1 MHPHSRLEK
10 RSNEPLDGTSHKGRG
25 GGMAMSA
32 RHVLLDDFWA
42 EDVKALESAIARF
55 QVDPRSTNN
64 CDIVFFEIVDDDCL
78 HVNVTH
84 RYPTKAVSGWA
95 GPGLVPQ
102 GFVHNRRFGET
113 PQDEMI
119 RHIREMVFATPI

>member
-32 RHVLLDDFWA
+32 RHDLLDDFWA

-64 CDIVFFEIVDDDCL
+64 CEIVFFEILGDRSL

-84 RYPTKAVSGWA
+84 RYPTRAVSGWA
-95 GPGLVPQ
+95 GPGQVPE
-102 GFVHNRRFGET
+102 GFVHNRRFGEKARG
-113 PQDEMI
+113 EMI
-119 RHIREMVFATPI
+119 RHIRDMVLARPI